1 MTTPKTKN
9 KTTKPEVKKQTKHYI
24 DIADIIETLA
34 NAHESIED
42 HDDVINNHYEVL
54 QEIQENQ
61 DTLFSNDEIIADKL
75 NGIFWMCLIGV
86 GVAITF
92 AFIAL
97 FR

>member
-1 MTTPKTKN
+1 MTTPKTK
-9 KTTKPEVKKQTKHYI
+9 TTKSSKQGNDTYI
-24 DIADIIETLA
+24 QLLKILA
-34 NAHESIED
+34 EIQESAED
-42 HDDVINNHYEVL
+42 HGNVLDNHSEVM
-54 QEIQENQ
+54 QEIQDNQ